1 MINMLVICAN
11 VINFKSLL
19 KAESI
24 YESIFKL
31 FQILKRLPIAIAVVS
46 FFLSHEMG
54 PSPSH
59 RNFVAVFL
67 SNLH

>member
-46 FFLSHEMG
+46 FFCHMKWVPPHLIGILWQFS
-54 PSPSH
+54 
-59 RNFVAVFL
+59 
-67 SNLH
+67 